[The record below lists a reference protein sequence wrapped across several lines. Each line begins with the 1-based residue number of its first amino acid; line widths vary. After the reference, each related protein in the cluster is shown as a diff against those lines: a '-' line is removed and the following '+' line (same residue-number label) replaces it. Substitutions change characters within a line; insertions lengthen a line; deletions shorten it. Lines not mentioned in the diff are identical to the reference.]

1 MTLLGKIFTVLIL
14 IMSLVFMAFS
24 VMVLATNQN
33 WKMKVVNPRQGE
45 KGHDPDQKLGLKY
58 QIEEREQIIAGLREE
73 KQSTLNSMSREKVA
87 RALALAQLQTKYER
101 VKREYDRVNA
111 EKTKLEN
118 DLTVVAG
125 ELQAAGERL
134 EQLTGENLTL
144 RDKINTVIADNIV
157 QHGRVVALSDQIHEL
172 EGIERNLT
180 ERQTQLADDVTKGER
195 VLRDAGLTKNSQT
208 EGTPPP
214 LSGYVSAVST
224 QNKDFLEITLGEDDG
239 IRLGHE
245 LDVFR
250 NRSYLGRVVIRKVST
265 NRSVAQVKSQKNPI
279 KKYDSVTTKLDS

>member
-195 VLRDAGLTKNSQT
+195 VLRDAGLTKNSPT

>member
-33 WKMKVVNPRQGE
+33 WKTKVVNPRPGE
-45 KGHDPDQKLGLKY
+45 KGHDPEQKLGLKY

-118 DLTVVAG
+118 DLTVAAG

-195 VLRDAGLTKNSQT
+195 VLRDAGLTKNSPT

>member
-14 IMSLVFMAFS
+14 IMSLVFMSFS

-101 VKREYDRVNA
+101 VKREYDRVNV

-195 VLRDAGLTKNSQT
+195 VLRDAGLTKNSPT

>member
-45 KGHDPDQKLGLKY
+45 KGHDPEHKLGLTY

-73 KQSTLNSMSREKVA
+73 KENARNTTERERAA

-118 DLTVVAG
+118 DLTVAAG

-144 RDKINTVIADNIV
+144 RDRINTVIDDNIV

-195 VLRDAGLTKNSQT
+195 VLRDAGLTKNSPT

>member
-101 VKREYDRVNA
+101 VKREYDRVNV

-195 VLRDAGLTKNSQT
+195 VLRQAGLTKNSQT

>member
-101 VKREYDRVNA
+101 VKREYDRVNV

-195 VLRDAGLTKNSQT
+195 VLRDAGLTKNSPT

>member
-195 VLRDAGLTKNSQT
+195 VLRQAGLTKNSQT